1 MTSHVQKEPRRKPKY
16 GLLSCVV
23 YIYRILWKYER
34 RLAFVGIVT
43 VPISLCLAAL
53 ALYLPSEIISVL
65 ETSDRFSYIA
75 LVIAGLLLA
84 KLLLD
89 TVHSIINTKISY
101 SEHYVLSRLRDIRRT
116 RKYDRDWYLRYDPEV
131 DKMDDRA
138 LEALQNSRSSGDD
151 YSDSEIFVVWISNLA
166 LAPGYHPVVSSWNS
180 NQCLDEPLATK

>member
-1 MTSHVQKEPRRKPKY
+1 MTNHVQKEPRRKPKY
-16 GLLSCVV
+16 GLLSCVA

-89 TVHSIINTKISY
+89 TVHSIINTKIS
-101 SEHYVLSRLRDIRRT
+101 L
-116 RKYDRDWYLRYDPEV
+116 LRYSIMV
-131 DKMDDRA
+131 G
-138 LEALQNSRSSGDD
+138 SSSMARTMSLFWMKTANIIRCGMHRHNIIQRIDIGSTKL
-151 YSDSEIFVVWISNLA
+151 YICPRPPAGRPGFAVCPPFFV
-166 LAPGYHPVVSSWNS
+166 
-180 NQCLDEPLATK
+180 C